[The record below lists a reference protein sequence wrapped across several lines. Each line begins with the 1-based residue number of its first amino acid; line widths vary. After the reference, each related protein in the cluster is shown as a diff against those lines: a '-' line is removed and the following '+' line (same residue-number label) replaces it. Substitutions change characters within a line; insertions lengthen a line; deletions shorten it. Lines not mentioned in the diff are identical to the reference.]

1 MSTSISTHM
10 FHLMIRPGEKF
21 KTTTKRKRGGELTLD
36 DVNQVADQPDATDDC
51 DPSSTYLGAAAC
63 VQGNVALRFGMGET
77 EVAPSLALKTPR
89 DANHL
94 VK

>member
-1 MSTSISTHM
+1 M
-10 FHLMIRPGEKF
+10 FLLSLHHLLARPGEKF

-36 DVNQVADQPDATDDC
+36 DVNQIVEPDAADDH
-51 DPSSTYLGAAAC
+51 DPSSTVLGAAAC
-63 VQGNVALRFGMGET
+63 VQGNVTSRFGITST
-77 EVAPSLALKTPR
+77 EVAPPLALKTPR

>member
-1 MSTSISTHM
+1 M
-10 FHLMIRPGEKF
+10 FDLLIRPGEKF

-36 DVNQVADQPDATDDC
+36 DVNHVPDQPDAADDY
-51 DPSSTYLGAAAC
+51 DLSSTLLGAAAC
-63 VQGNVALRFGMGET
+63 VQGKVALKFGLTAT
-77 EVAPSLALKTPR
+77 EVAPSLALRTPR